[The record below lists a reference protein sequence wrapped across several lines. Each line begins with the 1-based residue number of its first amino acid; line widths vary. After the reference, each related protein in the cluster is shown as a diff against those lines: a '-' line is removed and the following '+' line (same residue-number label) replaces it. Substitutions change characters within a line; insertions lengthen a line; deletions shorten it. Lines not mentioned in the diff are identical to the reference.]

1 MFRRSFLKSSV
12 IGSAA
17 LIGGSSFVK
26 HDTPASKMKIT
37 SVRYY
42 LPPVNN
48 RQLFNQSRAVIEIE
62 TDGGI
67 IGIGEGGG
75 SKDLVEQCAKMMIGL
90 DPFKIEHIWQLLYRG
105 VFYPPGREKLH
116 AMGGLEMALWDIKGK
131 ALNVPVYELLGGAT
145 REFIECYCT
154 SFRGSRATTEAGR
167 AVDALASGLRVYRL
181 HPEGDGAPYDFY
193 ESANKTIELCR
204 SVYKAVGGGGK
215 WAIDLHTRF
224 DTPDAIR
231 ICDEIEEMEPFFVE
245 DLVRSENKG
254 LYKTLRPMVKVPIA
268 VGEQFGDRWD
278 INEMLENNL
287 IDYSR
292 VTLPNTGGIGEFRKI
307 ASMCETHYQ
316 GMIPHFTGPISTAA
330 LVHVL
335 GSLPIRAMMELLGG
349 VPQQPEYLNEDYVS
363 FKNGKLYLRNE
374 PGFGV
379 SFNKKNMTL
388 ALEVKERVAVDHP
401 LLYRPDGSI
410 NNW

>member
-154 SFRGSRATTEAGR
+154 SFRGSRATTETETS
-167 AVDALASGLRVYRL
+167 LAPPSSTSGM
-181 HPEGDGAPYDFY
+181 
-193 ESANKTIELCR
+193 
-204 SVYKAVGGGGK
+204 SV
-215 WAIDLHTRF
+215 
-224 DTPDAIR
+224 
-231 ICDEIEEMEPFFVE
+231 
-245 DLVRSENKG
+245 
-254 LYKTLRPMVKVPIA
+254 
-268 VGEQFGDRWD
+268 
-278 INEMLENNL
+278 
-287 IDYSR
+287 
-292 VTLPNTGGIGEFRKI
+292 
-307 ASMCETHYQ
+307 
-316 GMIPHFTGPISTAA
+316 
-330 LVHVL
+330 
-335 GSLPIRAMMELLGG
+335 
-349 VPQQPEYLNEDYVS
+349 
-363 FKNGKLYLRNE
+363 
-374 PGFGV
+374 
-379 SFNKKNMTL
+379 
-388 ALEVKERVAVDHP
+388 
-401 LLYRPDGSI
+401 
-410 NNW
+410 